1 MGVLVL
7 VSSLMLFFS
16 ITTSREPHCS
26 KFHYE
31 EQLLEK
37 VIRWEI
43 KVEHLVAEVDKI
55 KTEAEAEKKA
65 FNGK

>member
-37 VIRWEI
+37 IIRGEI
-43 KVEHLVAEVDKI
+43 KEEHLVAEVDKI
-55 KTEAEAEKKA
+55 KTEAEADKQALK
-65 FNGK
+65 GK

>member
-7 VSSLMLFFS
+7 VFSLMLFFS

-37 VIRWEI
+37 VIRGEI
-43 KVEHLVAEVDKI
+43 KVEHFVAEVDKI
-55 KTEAEAEKKA
+55 RAEAKA
-65 FNGK
+65 DKQAFKG